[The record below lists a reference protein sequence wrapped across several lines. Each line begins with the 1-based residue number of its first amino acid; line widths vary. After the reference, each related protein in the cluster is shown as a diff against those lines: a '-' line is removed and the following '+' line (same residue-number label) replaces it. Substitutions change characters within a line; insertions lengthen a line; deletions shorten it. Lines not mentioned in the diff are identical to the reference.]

1 MLLAVDIGNTTIQAG
16 VFVDGEL
23 GSSWRLATD
32 HERLSD
38 EYGILLSSLLKTGGY
53 APQAVDG
60 AVISCVVPSLLP
72 VFQAVCRR
80 FFGAEPVVV
89 GSTIRTGM
97 RIRYEHSTEV
107 GADRIVDAIA
117 ALDRH
122 GPPPLIVVDFG
133 TATVFDA
140 IDGNG
145 DYLGGAIS
153 PGVGIAAE
161 ALFSRASRLARVE
174 LGTAAESHR
183 PDDERI
189 DPVGHLVRLR
199 GAGGGDHRAVQGGVG
214 WGPGGGDGRLGGPYR
229 QGDGRRRRGR
239 SGPRSVGPAADLP
252 DEPSGHAVSAAA
264 MPAPGEDVAEPQPL
278 RGRRIVLGVTGSIS
292 AYRAFE
298 IARRLQEAGATVDV
312 ALTPNAARFAPAFTF
327 RNLVA
332 GVVSDDLW
340 ATDADPELHVALGR
354 GADAL
359 VIAPASATTIAK
371 LALGIGDNLPTLTA
385 LATTAPIA
393 VAPAMDSDMY
403 ANVAVTGEP
412 GNAARA
418 RGDDRGTGAGPP
430 GERAGW
436 GWGGCRRPPRSWERR
451 GPCWAAATVRCA
463 AGTCWSRR
471 AARGRR
477 SIRCATSGIDR
488 AGGWDSP
495 WRRRRETRG
504 RR

>member
-174 LGTAAESHR
+174 LERPPKAIGRTTKESIQSGILFGYVGLVEGIIARFKAE
-183 PDDERI
+183 
-189 DPVGHLVRLR
+189 L
-199 GAGGGDHRAVQGGVG
+199 GGGRVVGTGG
-214 WGPGGGDGRLGGPYR
+214 W
-229 QGDGRRRRGR
+229 
-239 SGPRSVGPAADLP
+239 AD
-252 DEPSGHAVSAAA
+252 
-264 MPAPGEDVAEPQPL
+264 
-278 RGRRIVLGVTGSIS
+278 RIAKETD
-292 AYRAFE
+292 A
-298 IARRLQEAGATVDV
+298 VDV
-312 ALTPNAARFAPAFTF
+312 VDQDLGLWGLLLIYQMNPQGTP
-327 RNLVA
+327 
-332 GVVSDDLW
+332 
-340 ATDADPELHVALGR
+340 
-354 GADAL
+354 
-359 VIAPASATTIAK
+359 
-371 LALGIGDNLPTLTA
+371 
-385 LATTAPIA
+385 
-393 VAPAMDSDMY
+393 
-403 ANVAVTGEP
+403 
-412 GNAARA
+412 
-418 RGDDRGTGAGPP
+418 
-430 GERAGW
+430 
-436 GWGGCRRPPRSWERR
+436 
-451 GPCWAAATVRCA
+451 
-463 AGTCWSRR
+463 
-471 AARGRR
+471 
-477 SIRCATSGIDR
+477 
-488 AGGWDSP
+488 
-495 WRRRRETRG
+495 
-504 RR
+504 